1 MSTPDMSSAA
11 EGLLA
16 APVAQPS
23 LASVPPVAGVS
34 SAPTVPPAA
43 IHPFGLRLLTG
54 VVGVFV
60 AAMMSGLNSRMGG
73 LALTDIRAVFGL
85 GVDDGSWVTSLYAAF
100 ELAAM
105 PFSAWFA
112 ATFSFRRYH
121 MAVVAVF
128 ALLALVTPFAPSF
141 GVLLVLRCAQGFFG
155 GLLIP
160 VLMAAALRF
169 FPMPLRLY
177 GLALYAMTATFAP
190 NVATWMSAAWTD
202 TVQSWQLLFWQT
214 MPMAAFSL
222 WAVAWGIPQDP
233 VRLERFKQ
241 IDWLGLVTGIAGLV
255 MVGIGLSQGERL
267 DWFNSPLICWLFGAG
282 VGLVVVFLV
291 CEWFHPLPFIKL
303 QLLHRRNLGLGFVV
317 FVGLLIVLLSGSLLP
332 TDYLGHAWHF
342 RTPHLAVIGLEV
354 GLPQVVLGPAV
365 SWLLYKKWIDA
376 RHMFAAGLILI
387 AGSCLAGAQVT
398 SEWIAGEFIFPQ
410 ALQACGQPMAV
421 ISLLF
426 LATSVVQPMEG
437 PQVSGIVNALRA
449 FGTLLGSAVVGR
461 ILTVR
466 EATHAN
472 VLLDQAASAR
482 HVASAP
488 SLEAFLEASHRVSHQ
503 GFVLAIADGYLVL
516 GVLALALIPLVL
528 SLDYISPPVP
538 PANKH

>member
-1 MSTPDMSSAA
+1 MMPIHELSKVPAGA
-11 EGLLA
+11 PVPGARGAPA
-16 APVAQPS
+16 AP
-23 LASVPPVAGVS
+23 
-34 SAPTVPPAA
+34 PAV
-43 IHPFGLRLLTG
+43 HPFGLRLLTG

-73 LALTDIRAVFGL
+73 LALTDIRTVFGM
-85 GVDDGSWVTSLYAAF
+85 GVDDGSWITSLYGAF

-112 ATFSFRRYH
+112 VTFSFRRYH
-121 MAVVAVF
+121 MAVVAIF
-128 ALLALVTPFAPSF
+128 ALLALATPFAPGV
-141 GVLLVLRCAQGFFG
+141 GVLLALRCLQGFFG

-169 FPMPLRLY
+169 FPLPIRVY

-190 NVATWMSAAWTD
+190 NVATWMSAMWTD

-222 WAVAWGIPQDP
+222 CAVAWGIPQDP
-233 VRLERFKQ
+233 VRLERFRQ
-241 IDWLGLVTGIAGLV
+241 VDWLGLVTGIAGLA

-267 DWFNSPLICWLFGAG
+267 DWFNSALICWLFGAG
-282 VGLVVVFLV
+282 TGLVVVFLV
-291 CEWFHPLPFIKL
+291 CEWFHPLPFVKL

-317 FVGLLIVLLSGSLLP
+317 FVGLLVVLLSGSLLP
-332 TDYLGHAWHF
+332 ADYLGHAWHF
-342 RTPHLAVIGLEV
+342 RTPYLAVIGLEV
-354 GLPQVVLGPAV
+354 GLPQFVLGPAV
-365 SWLLYKKWIDA
+365 SYLLYKKWIDA
-376 RHMFAAGLILI
+376 RYMFAAGLILI
-387 AGSCLAGAQVT
+387 AGSCLAGAQLT
-398 SEWIAGEFIFPQ
+398 SEWMAGEFVFAQ

-449 FGTLLGSAVVGR
+449 FGTMLGSAVVSR
-461 ILTVR
+461 VLAVR

-472 VLLDQAASAR
+472 VLLDQAANAR
-482 HVASAP
+482 RAATAP
-488 SLEAFLEASHRVSHQ
+488 SLEALVDVSHRVSHQ

-516 GVLALALIPLVL
+516 GILALALVPLVL
-528 SLDYISPPVP
+528 SLEYIAPPLLA
-538 PANKH
+538 ANKH